1 MSILGWILVAFVFFK
16 WCPTI
21 PALALGVV
29 ALRYLWILARG
40 VFRI

>member
-1 MSILGWILVAFVFFK
+1 MSVLGWILVAFVFCK

-21 PALALGVV
+21 PALALGFV
-29 ALRYLWILARG
+29 ALRFLWLLTRG